1 MGRCVTTKMISRY
14 LDGDLEPE
22 VRRPV
27 EIHLA
32 ECARC
37 AKTLA
42 EMRAMDDAIRQ
53 SAVAP
58 AVTPDV
64 ASRVTAE
71 LRHRGAFFRARMAA
85 GNRRLFGES
94 LFSRRM
100 AAALVAAAALVVV
113 AFLVADRLTE
123 RTWARR
129 AAPVVADAERVLVR
143 LVFVDP
149 SDAVAAKVQA
159 REEASRLV
167 WAREE
172 SRKLA
177 LSARLAEAQSGASPA
192 VAKDLAYLETTFTLL
207 AAGRPLPPNLEA
219 DLKEGGALVR
229 AKRLHESLAPGG

>member
-1 MGRCVTTKMISRY
+1 VTPKTISRY

-22 VRRPV
+22 VRRQV

-37 AKTLA
+37 AKALA

-71 LRHRGAFFRARMAA
+71 LRHRGAFFRARVAA

-100 AAALVAAAALVVV
+100 AAALAAAALVVV

-143 LVFVDP
+143 LVFVNP
-149 SDAVAAKVQA
+149 SDAVAAKAQA
-159 REEASRLV
+159 QEEASRLV

-177 LSARLAEAQSGASPA
+177 LSARLAEARSGASPA
-192 VAKDLAYLETTFTLL
+192 VAQDLAYLETTFTLL

-219 DLKEGGALVR
+219 DLKEGGALAR
-229 AKRLHESLAPGG
+229 AKRLQESLAPGG

>member
-1 MGRCVTTKMISRY
+1 MGRCVTPKMISRY

-22 VRRPV
+22 VRRLV

-37 AKTLA
+37 AKALA

-53 SAVAP
+53 SAVTP
-58 AVTPDV
+58 AGTPDV

-71 LRHRGAFFRARMAA
+71 LRHRGAFFRARVAA

-100 AAALVAAAALVVV
+100 AAALAAAAALVVV

-123 RTWARR
+123 RTWAQR

-149 SDAVAAKVQA
+149 SDAVAAKAQA
-159 REEASRLV
+159 QEEASRLV

-177 LSARLAEAQSGASPA
+177 LSARLAEARSGASPA
-192 VAKDLAYLETTFTLL
+192 VAKDLAYLETTFALL
-207 AAGRPLPPNLEA
+207 ADGRPLPPNLEA
-219 DLKEGGALVR
+219 DLKEGGALAR
-229 AKRLHESLAPGG
+229 AKRLHESLALGG